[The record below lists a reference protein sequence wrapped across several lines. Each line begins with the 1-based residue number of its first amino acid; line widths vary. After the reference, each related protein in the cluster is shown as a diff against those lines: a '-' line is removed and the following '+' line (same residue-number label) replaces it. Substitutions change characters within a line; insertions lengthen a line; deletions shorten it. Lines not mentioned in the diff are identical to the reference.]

1 MRSILITL
9 MLLFPAA
16 ANAASTEESY
26 FATRDAY
33 IDKLKPTEINVDVD
47 ERVLKQEQAARE
59 DLERQLRRIVGTVE
73 IKGFAGPGKS
83 NLETL
88 FKGDQGF
95 GLLDGLLYSSADD
108 KTHIVVSTDALLDH
122 WLKEHKDWWGGT
134 VANVPQEVGAVF
146 KSEAFY
152 TQVLQTDAAVFK
164 YAELPVAKPG
174 AAKLASA
181 MLVARA
187 QDLGPRTPDELIV
200 AVLQGGRVFVV
211 TAPASARIEPMPA
224 CERIWQEAVRKSTA
238 AQEAYAKSEPKDEKL
253 AEQSTR
259 LEEEGD
265 AAFRRCFAERAT
277 SHASFA
283 MLTQQ
288 AQVLVDRFPVK

>member
-1 MRSILITL
+1 MKSVLITL
-9 MLLFPAA
+9 MLSISTAA
-16 ANAASTEESY
+16 AASLEESY
-26 FATRDAY
+26 FANRDAY
-33 IDKLKPTEINVDVD
+33 IDKLKPAEINVDVD
-47 ERVLKQEQAARE
+47 EHVLKQEQTARE
-59 DLERQLRRIVGTVE
+59 DLEKQLRRIVGPVE

-108 KTHIVVSTDALLDH
+108 KTHIVVSTNALLDR
-122 WLKEHKDWWGGT
+122 WLREHKDWWGLT
-134 VANVPQEVGAVF
+134 VANVPQEVGAAL

-152 TQVLQTDAAVFK
+152 TQALQTDAAVFK

-200 AVLQGGRVFVV
+200 TVLQGGRVLVV
-211 TAPASARIEPMPA
+211 SAPASARIEPMPA

-238 AQEAYAKSEPKDEKL
+238 AQEAYAASEPKDEKL

-265 AAFRRCFAERAT
+265 VAFRKCFAERAK
-277 SHASFA
+277 SHGSFA
-283 MLTQQ
+283 ALTGQ
-288 AQVLVDRFPVK
+288 AQALLDRLPVK